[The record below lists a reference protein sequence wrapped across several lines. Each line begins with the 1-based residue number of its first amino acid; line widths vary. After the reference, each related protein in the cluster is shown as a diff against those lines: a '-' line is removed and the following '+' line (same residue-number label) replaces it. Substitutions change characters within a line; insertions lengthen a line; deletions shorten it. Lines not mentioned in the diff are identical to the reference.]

1 MVKNQPVLGRVI
13 LQSII
18 FSFPYSHP
26 WAQISPHI
34 RLNEIFDGVEGL
46 VKESPSTNHRLQEY
60 LDQYIKVLEEDRTR
74 FIDKVGGEIFV
85 KLISQ
90 KIKKINIEKKIELFK
105 ILIFIF
111 FVKSILHLKWDF
123 FFREISCLFTI
134 SDAGGGQYVV
144 NAKHIF
150 TELAAAT
157 AESIV
162 LERYGSKA
170 LRIFRV
176 VREKLRIEETQ
187 LQSLV
192 MIPAKEVKYLTYTL
206 MEGKHILLRA
216 QSFTSLKADFRQ
228 DIN

>member
-1 MVKNQPVLGRVI
+1 MG
-13 LQSII
+13 
-18 FSFPYSHP
+18 
-26 WAQISPHI
+26 
-34 RLNEIFDGVEGL
+34 
-46 VKESPSTNHRLQEY
+46 
-60 LDQYIKVLEEDRTR
+60 
-74 FIDKVGGEIFV
+74 
-85 KLISQ
+85 
-90 KIKKINIEKKIELFK
+90 
-105 ILIFIF
+105 
-111 FVKSILHLKWDF
+111 F

-206 MEGKHILLRA
+206 MEGKHTTKGPVVYFIEGRSPSRHKLR
-216 QSFTSLKADFRQ
+216 FC
-228 DIN
+228 I